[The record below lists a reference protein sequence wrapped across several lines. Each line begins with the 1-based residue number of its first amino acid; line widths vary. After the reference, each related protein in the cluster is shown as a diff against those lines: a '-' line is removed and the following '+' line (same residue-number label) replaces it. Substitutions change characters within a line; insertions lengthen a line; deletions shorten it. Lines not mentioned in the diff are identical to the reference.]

1 MIVSIE
7 ELGLAA
13 LFALAFANGANDAGK
28 SVASLMMPGPSGSPP
43 KKRKPL
49 IWGGFFTG
57 IGSIS
62 AILISGRLFT
72 VFTPQS
78 LLHTAPVSSFV
89 LAALAGA
96 TLWILAA
103 TLLRLPVS
111 STHAIIG
118 ALVLLA
124 VYLFGVSAIQW
135 DFLLYR
141 VVLPLAGGPIA
152 AFVGIYIIDR
162 LTRRTGVP
170 GKPRPRLAS
179 IEHWASGAAVSYA
192 RGINDAPKMAALG
205 AFFLLANPS
214 EAAWVL
220 YSIVALAVL
229 LGSLVL
235 GHRGGGDGDWQA
247 RGARSGS
254 EVEGWGGHGSSGVS
268 GGNPSGADV
277 NDPGSRRIQRW
288 DRWTRERYQILAEI
302 DALAMVGDPA
312 CRRHTCHCSVICRSD
327 DLAFANVLAMKPL
340 RESVDRFCQL

>member
-28 SVASLMMPGPSGSPP
+28 SVASLMIPGVAGNPP
-43 KKRKPL
+43 RRRAL
-49 IWGGFFTG
+49 LWGGFFTG
-57 IGSIS
+57 VGSVT
-62 AILISGRLFT
+62 AILISGRLFS
-72 VFTPQS
+72 VSTPQS
-78 LLHTAPVSSFV
+78 LLRTTPEYTFV

-135 DFLLYR
+135 EFLLYR

-152 AFVGIYIIDR
+152 ALVGIYIIDK
-162 LTRRTGVP
+162 LTRRTGMPGVP
-170 GKPRPRLAS
+170 AKPKPRLAS
-179 IEHWASGAAVSYA
+179 IEHWGSGAAVSYA

-214 EAAWVL
+214 EAAWVP
-220 YSIVALAVL
+220 YSIVAVAVL

-235 GHRGGGDGDWQA
+235 GHRVVVTAIGRHAALDQVQRSKAGAATALVVSAGAFLGAPMSTTQVHEGSNAGIGGERKVVKSVL
-247 RGARSGS
+247 RGMILPWLVTLPAAG
-254 EVEGWGGHGSSGVS
+254 
-268 GGNPSGADV
+268 
-277 NDPGSRRIQRW
+277 
-288 DRWTRERYQILAEI
+288 ILAI
-302 DALAMVGDPA
+302 AMSYLG
-312 CRRHTCHCSVICRSD
+312 TM
-327 DLAFANVLAMKPL
+327 L
-340 RESVDRFCQL
+340 

>member
-1 MIVSIE
+1 LIVSIE

-49 IWGGFFTG
+49 IWGGIFTG
-57 IGSIS
+57 IGSVS

-78 LLHTAPVSSFV
+78 LLHTTPESSFV

-124 VYLFGVSAIQW
+124 VYLFGVSVVRW

-152 AFVGIYIIDR
+152 ALVGIYIIDR
-162 LTRRTGVP
+162 LTRRTGTP

-179 IEHWASGAAVSYA
+179 IEHWGSGAAVSYA

-205 AFFLLANPS
+205 AFF
-214 EAAWVL
+214 WVP
-220 YSIVALAVL
+220 YSIVAVAVL

-235 GHRGGGDGDWQA
+235 GHRVVVTAIGRHAALDQVQRSKAGAATALVVSAGALLGAPMSTTQVHEGSNAGIGG
-247 RGARSGS
+247 RG
-254 EVEGWGGHGSSGVS
+254 
-268 GGNPSGADV
+268 
-277 NDPGSRRIQRW
+277 
-288 DRWTRERYQILAEI
+288 
-302 DALAMVGDPA
+302 
-312 CRRHTCHCSVICRSD
+312 SVIKSS
-327 DLAFANVLAMKPL
+327 LKSMLLPWLVTLPAAGVLAIVVSYVGAMI
-340 RESVDRFCQL
+340 

>member
-1 MIVSIE
+1 LILTIE

-49 IWGGFFTG
+49 IWGGVFTG
-57 IGSIS
+57 IGSVS

-72 VFTPQS
+72 VFTPKS
-78 LLHTAPVSSFV
+78 LLYTTPESSFV

-96 TLWILAA
+96 ALWILAA

-124 VYLFGVSAIQW
+124 VYLFGISVIRW

-141 VVLPLAGGPIA
+141 VVLPLAAGPIA
-152 AFVGIYIIDR
+152 ALVGIYIIDR
-162 LTRRTGVP
+162 LTRRTGAP
-170 GKPRPRLAS
+170 GKPRPRLNS
-179 IEHWASGAAVSYA
+179 IEHWGSGAAVSYA

-214 EAAWVL
+214 EAAWVP
-220 YSIVALAVL
+220 YSIVAVAVL
-229 LGSLVL
+229 FGSLVL
-235 GHRGGGDGDWQA
+235 GHRVAVTADRHAALDQVQRSKAGAATALVVSAGAIFGAPMSTTQVHEGSNAGIGG
-247 RGARSGS
+247 RGTVIKSSLRSMLLPWLVTLPAAG
-254 EVEGWGGHGSSGVS
+254 
-268 GGNPSGADV
+268 
-277 NDPGSRRIQRW
+277 
-288 DRWTRERYQILAEI
+288 ILAI
-302 DALAMVGDPA
+302 LVSYVGAM
-312 CRRHTCHCSVICRSD
+312 I
-327 DLAFANVLAMKPL
+327 
-340 RESVDRFCQL
+340 

>member
-1 MIVSIE
+1 MTIE

-49 IWGGFFTG
+49 IWGGIFTG
-57 IGSIS
+57 IGSVS

-78 LLHTAPVSSFV
+78 ILHTTPESSFV

-124 VYLFGVSAIQW
+124 VYLFGVSVVQW
-135 DFLLYR
+135 EFLLYR
-141 VVLPLAGGPIA
+141 VALPLAGGPIA
-152 AFVGIYIIDR
+152 ALVGIYIIDKV
-162 LTRRTGVP
+162 TRRTGVP
-170 GKPRPRLAS
+170 GVPVKPRPRLAS
-179 IEHWASGAAVSYA
+179 IEHWGSGAAVSYA

-214 EAAWVL
+214 EAAWVP
-220 YSIVALAVL
+220 YSIVAVAVL

-235 GHRGGGDGDWQA
+235 GHRVVVTAIGRHAALDQVQRSKAGAATALVVSAGAFLGAPMSTTQVHEGSNAGIGG
-247 RGARSGS
+247 RGN
-254 EVEGWGGHGSSGVS
+254 VIKSSLKSMLLPWLVTL
-268 GGNPSGADV
+268 PGA
-277 NDPGSRRIQRW
+277 G
-288 DRWTRERYQILAEI
+288 ILAI
-302 DALAMVGDPA
+302 AVSYVVA
-312 CRRHTCHCSVICRSD
+312 VI
-327 DLAFANVLAMKPL
+327 
-340 RESVDRFCQL
+340 

>member
-1 MIVSIE
+1 LILSIE
-7 ELGLAA
+7 ELGLVA

-57 IGSIS
+57 IGSVS

-78 LLHTAPVSSFV
+78 LLHSTPESSFV

-124 VYLFGVSAIQW
+124 VYLFGVSVVQW
-135 DFLLYR
+135 EFLLYR

-152 AFVGIYIIDR
+152 ALVGIYIIDR
-162 LTRRTGVP
+162 LTRRTGAP
-170 GKPRPRLAS
+170 ASGKPRPRLAS

-214 EAAWVL
+214 EAAWVP
-220 YSIVALAVL
+220 YSIVAVAVL
-229 LGSLVL
+229 LGSLIL
-235 GHRGGGDGDWQA
+235 GHRVVVTAIGRHASLDQVQRSKAGAATALVVSAGAFLGAPMSTTQVHEGSNAGIGG
-247 RGARSGS
+247 RGS
-254 EVEGWGGHGSSGVS
+254 VIKSSLKSMLLPWLVTLPAAG
-268 GGNPSGADV
+268 
-277 NDPGSRRIQRW
+277 
-288 DRWTRERYQILAEI
+288 ILAI
-302 DALAMVGDPA
+302 AVSYLGAM
-312 CRRHTCHCSVICRSD
+312 I
-327 DLAFANVLAMKPL
+327 
-340 RESVDRFCQL
+340 

>member
-1 MIVSIE
+1 MILTLE

-43 KKRKPL
+43 RKRKPL
-49 IWGGFFTG
+49 IWGGIFTG
-57 IGSIS
+57 IGSVS

-78 LLHTAPVSSFV
+78 LLHTAPESSFV

-118 ALVLLA
+118 ALLLLA
-124 VYLFGVSAIQW
+124 VYLFGVSVIQW
-135 DFLLYR
+135 EFLLYR

-152 AFVGIYIIDR
+152 ALVGICIIDK
-162 LTRRTGVP
+162 LTRRARVPGVP
-170 GKPRPRLAS
+170 VKPKPRLAS
-179 IEHWASGAAVSYA
+179 IEHWGSGAAVSYA

-214 EAAWVL
+214 EAAWVP
-220 YSIVALAVL
+220 YSIVAVAVL

-235 GHRGGGDGDWQA
+235 CHRVVVTAIGRHAALDQVQRSKAGAATALVVSAGAFLGAPMSTTQVHEGSNAGIGG
-247 RGARSGS
+247 RGI
-254 EVEGWGGHGSSGVS
+254 VIKSSLKSMLLPWLVTLPAAG
-268 GGNPSGADV
+268 
-277 NDPGSRRIQRW
+277 
-288 DRWTRERYQILAEI
+288 ILAI
-302 DALAMVGDPA
+302 VVSYLATM
-312 CRRHTCHCSVICRSD
+312 I
-327 DLAFANVLAMKPL
+327 
-340 RESVDRFCQL
+340 